1 MVIALFPPGL
11 EPTGVSTSTESMWV
25 CCVTPRTWRSVL
37 SKEQCSRVQSVNR
50 GLEGNMLSISI
61 YFLSF
66 VCKYLHT
73 KCLKMRFR
81 LIICLFSNVLA
92 QEIEKSHNQNRKT
105 KDGTTDSN
113 KGKKKSIFT
122 PRDWRWDGW
131 YTVIRKSIDFALDS
145 TNIPKPKDIQLTVL
159 SLKQEALNPQNLRHF
174 CSKSLPF
181 FCWSTLWL

>member
-113 KGKKKSIFT
+113 KGKKNPYLHQETGGGTDDILWYGNQSI
-122 PRDWRWDGW
+122 
-131 YTVIRKSIDFALDS
+131 SHL
-145 TNIPKPKDIQLTVL
+145 IQLT
-159 SLKQEALNPQNLRHF
+159 SQNPKIF
-174 CSKSLPF
+174 S
-181 FCWSTLWL
+181 